1 MRVYLYALNV
11 EQSMSMNEAI
21 QYIIEK
27 IKEKNYKV
35 EIQRLKLEASRKYN
49 LDRVIRNSD
58 ILKFTDDP
66 HIIEILRKKPMR
78 TLSGI
83 AVVAVMTRPKPC
95 PHGRC
100 TYCPR
105 GENASQ
111 SYTGKE
117 PASLRAIQN
126 EFDPYK
132 QTLQRLEQLKRIGH
146 PVDKIELI
154 VMGGTF
160 PSECLDYQ
168 EYFVKRC
175 LDAMNSED
183 SLILEE
189 AQKKNEKSKIRC
201 IGMTFETRP
210 DWCKEPHISRMLDF
224 GVTRVELGVQNIY
237 DFIYKRVERGHTVRD
252 VVESTQLL
260 KDSGLKINYHL
271 MPGLPGSNIERDIR
285 AFKNIFKDERFKPDM
300 VKFYPC
306 LVIKGTKLYEEW
318 KKGEFTPYTTED
330 ALKVIVEVKKAMPKW
345 VRTMRIQRDIPTQYI
360 EAGVKRADLGSLV
373 YKELEKQGI
382 KCKCIRCRE
391 AGLKYYK
398 KGILPEKIELLV
410 ENYRASKGKEYFISF
425 EDVENDVL
433 IGFLRLRIPY
443 KPFREEIDEKTCII
457 RELHIYGQMLPIGDR
472 SKRWWQHKNFG
483 AKLLEKAEEIGREE
497 GMKRILVTS
506 GIGVREYYRKF
517 GYKKIGA
524 YMGKKL

>member
-1 MRVYLYALNV
+1 
-11 EQSMSMNEAI
+11 MSMNEVSLF
-21 QYIIEK
+21 IIEK
-27 IKEKNYKV
+27 IRENNYKV
-35 EIQRLKLEASRKYN
+35 DLQRLKIEASRKYN
-49 LDRVIRNSD
+49 LDKVIRNSD
-58 ILKFTDDP
+58 ILKFTEDP
-66 HIIEILRKKPMR
+66 KIVEILRKKPMR

-83 AVVAVMTRPKPC
+83 AVVAVMTRPAQC

-105 GENASQ
+105 GDDACQ

-126 EFDPYK
+126 KFDPYE
-132 QTLQRLEQLKRIGH
+132 QTLERLRQLNRIGH
-146 PVDKIELI
+146 PTDKIELI
-154 VMGGTF
+154 IMGGTF

-175 LDAMNSED
+175 LDAMNSKD

-189 AQKKNEKSKIRC
+189 AQKNNERTKVRC

-210 DWCKEPHISRMLDF
+210 DWCKESHISRMLDF

-237 DFIYKRVERGHTVRD
+237 DSIYKLVERGHTVKD

-271 MPGLPGSNIERDIR
+271 MPGLPGSNSERDIR
-285 AFKNIFKDERFKPDM
+285 AFKDIFKDERFKPDM

-318 KKGEFTPYTTED
+318 KKGNFEPYTTED
-330 ALKVIVEVKKAMPKW
+330 ALNVIVEVKKAMPKW

-360 EAGVKRADLGSLV
+360 DAGVKRADLGSLV

-382 KCKCIRCRE
+382 ACRCIRCRE
-391 AGLKYYK
+391 AGLIYYK
-398 KGILPEKIELLV
+398 KGISPEKIELFV
-410 ENYRASKGKEYFISF
+410 ETYNASKGKEYFISF
-425 EDVENDVL
+425 EDVEKDIL

-443 KPFREEIDEKTCII
+443 KPFRKEITEETCLV
-457 RELHIYGQMLPIGDR
+457 RELHVYGQMLPLGVR
-472 SKRWWQHKNFG
+472 NRNWWQHKNFG
-483 AKLLEKAEEIGREE
+483 ARLLEKAEETGREE
-497 GMKRILVTS
+497 GMKSILVTS
-506 GIGVREYYRKF
+506 GIGAREYYRKF
-517 GYKKIGA
+517 NYKKIGA
-524 YMGKKL
+524 YMGKKLVRSE

>member
-1 MRVYLYALNV
+1 
-11 EQSMSMNEAI
+11 MSMNEAI

-100 TYCPR
+100 TYCPK

-285 AFKNIFKDERFKPDM
+285 AFKNIFKDE
-300 VKFYPC
+300 
-306 LVIKGTKLYEEW
+306 
-318 KKGEFTPYTTED
+318 
-330 ALKVIVEVKKAMPKW
+330 
-345 VRTMRIQRDIPTQYI
+345 
-360 EAGVKRADLGSLV
+360 
-373 YKELEKQGI
+373 
-382 KCKCIRCRE
+382 
-391 AGLKYYK
+391 
-398 KGILPEKIELLV
+398 
-410 ENYRASKGKEYFISF
+410 
-425 EDVENDVL
+425 
-433 IGFLRLRIPY
+433 
-443 KPFREEIDEKTCII
+443 
-457 RELHIYGQMLPIGDR
+457 
-472 SKRWWQHKNFG
+472 
-483 AKLLEKAEEIGREE
+483 
-497 GMKRILVTS
+497 
-506 GIGVREYYRKF
+506 
-517 GYKKIGA
+517 
-524 YMGKKL
+524 